1 MAEPTLRQQLS
12 VAEAQIA
19 GLQESLSDLE
29 QLHREDRGWDLM
41 GAGIAQDLTPEGR
54 TRVSDMCEMM
64 TIANPLIKRGF
75 RLRHSYVWG
84 GGHTVVVEPGEADK
98 QGAVNAVVQSVLD
111 DPRNAVSLASEEAVE
126 GLERWLYTHGSVVLL
141 LHTPEAQEGKPSG
154 EVVVRQEDP
163 DHITDFITDPEDAKT
178 VWYWKRQYQV
188 RNIKADGTPGA
199 YKNVTVWHPD
209 VDYHP
214 TGADRLEKI
223 GRHEVRWDQP
233 LIVRGVNTPAR
244 AGWAWGMPDA
254 YAAVPWARMSKE
266 FLEAWYTLMRALARY
281 AWRTQAKSG
290 AAAKRAAEAARGVQ
304 QAAVNPTGSGAHAIM
319 DQNTTLEAVPK
330 SGATIDAS
338 SALPLQQFVA
348 AALDVPLTMLLG
360 DPGITGARSVAETLD
375 QPMEDAMSARRRF
388 WGEIFGKLCDYV
400 IDVNAAAGKL
410 AGAKAV
416 DVDGR
421 RQVTLP
427 AGWSRTVTV
436 NWPDYDSTPVDVAM
450 KALRDAD
457 GLDKLPPELIVQ
469 LALKALHVE
478 NPDEWLKQMRDAGA
492 FEETPADPRQADRP

>member
-1 MAEPTLRQQLS
+1 MATPTLRQQ
-12 VAEAQIA
+12 VAATEAQLSS
-19 GLQESLSDLE
+19 LQESMAELE

-41 GAGIAQDLTPEGR
+41 GAGIEQDLTPEGR
-54 TRVSDMCEMM
+54 KRVSDMCEMM

-84 GGHTVVVEPGEADK
+84 GGHTVVVESGADDK
-98 QGAVNAVVQSVLD
+98 EGSVNRVVQDVFD
-111 DPRNAVSLASEEAVE
+111 DPRNAASLSSEEAVE
-126 GLERWLYTHGSVVLL
+126 GLERWLYTHGTVALL
-141 LHTPEAQEGKPSG
+141 LHTPIVRGKPTG

-163 DHITDFITDPEDAKT
+163 DHVVDFITDPEDAKT
-178 VWYWKRQYQV
+178 VWYWKRRYQI
-188 RNIKADGTPGA
+188 RNIKADGSPGA
-199 YKNVTVWHPD
+199 YKPVTVWHPD

-214 TGADRLEKI
+214 VGDQRIEKI

-244 AGWAWGMPDA
+244 AGWSWGMPDS

-281 AWRTQAKSG
+281 AWRTQSKTS
-290 AAAKRAAEAARGVQ
+290 AAAKRAAEAARSVQ
-304 QAAVNPTGSGAHAIM
+304 QSAANPTAAGAHALM
-319 DQNTTLEAVPK
+319 DPNTTLEAVPK

-388 WGEIFGKLCDYV
+388 WGEVLAKLSGYA
-400 IDVNAAAGKL
+400 IDVAVEAG
-410 AGAKAV
+410 
-416 DVDGR
+416 
-421 RQVTLP
+421 TLP
-427 AGWSRTVTV
+427 GDVVDTNGRRTVTLAKNLSRSV
-436 NWPDYDSTPVDVAM
+436 TVDWPDYDSTPVDVAM

-478 NPDEWLKQMRDAGA
+478 NPDEWLQKMRDAGA
-492 FEETPADPRQADRP
+492 FEEVPADPRQATAP